1 MKQTRF
7 IPIEECNLQV
17 REDANGQPS
26 RTVVGHPIVY
36 GVRSVNLTPWSDTR
50 VVFEILE
57 PGCITQDVF
66 DRSDVIYNNNHST
79 RIEDMI
85 GRCYKGK
92 GTLSI
97 KPGERNVEISCDYPN
112 TTVGNDTLEQIRLG
126 NVFGMSFA
134 FRDDWEDTE
143 NGVSYE
149 RTNETIDGKE
159 VWLRHVKR
167 IIELYDVANV
177 THPAY
182 EQTDV
187 ATREQFAV
195 IMHRY
200 ALHKNYNVT
209 KTADLNNFTDLT
221 LINEYAVESI
231 KWAVAN
237 NIISGTSDTS
247 ISPKDFVQ
255 RCQVAAILKRFCS
268 QYKPEIKNNENTA
281 SPAAPTANNSTKNN
295 SGGGL
300 SNSGGS
306 VKKTP
311 PPISEDDS
319 DDNKNPQ
326 SATIETDTANAKPG
340 ETISIDLN
348 LKQNPGILGM
358 VLSLEYDETA
368 MKLISVSNGEAV
380 NDVLSLTTSKELKSG
395 VRFLWDGLDLQADQ
409 VKDGTLLRLEFEI
422 LNDAVIG
429 NKYPLTLTYND
440 GDIVDADLNELNLQI
455 RQGYIEIKE
464 GGY

>member
-167 IIELYDVANV
+167 IVELYDVANV

-187 ATREQFAV
+187 ATREQS
-195 IMHRY
+195 
-200 ALHKNYNVT
+200 
-209 KTADLNNFTDLT
+209 
-221 LINEYAVESI
+221 E
-231 KWAVAN
+231 
-237 NIISGTSDTS
+237 
-247 ISPKDFVQ
+247 
-255 RCQVAAILKRFCS
+255 AIDKAIEAQLKRECGDDDEA
-268 QYKPEIKNNENTA
+268 KKKAEEE
-281 SPAAPTANNSTKNN
+281 AAKRAAEEEA
-295 SGGGL
+295 
-300 SNSGGS
+300 
-306 VKKTP
+306 KKKA
-311 PPISEDDS
+311 E
-319 DDNKNPQ
+319 
-326 SATIETDTANAKPG
+326 EEAKAKA
-340 ETISIDLN
+340 EREARELEEQEQRFREQQAMRLRAQHRRREIDLE
-348 LKQNPGILGM
+348 
-358 VLSLEYDETA
+358 SLEY
-368 MKLISVSNGEAV
+368 
-380 NDVLSLTTSKELKSG
+380 
-395 VRFLWDGLDLQADQ
+395 
-409 VKDGTLLRLEFEI
+409 
-422 LNDAVIG
+422 
-429 NKYPLTLTYND
+429 
-440 GDIVDADLNELNLQI
+440 
-455 RQGYIEIKE
+455 
-464 GGY
+464 

>member
-167 IIELYDVANV
+167 IVELYDVANV

-187 ATREQFAV
+187 ATREQS
-195 IMHRY
+195 
-200 ALHKNYNVT
+200 
-209 KTADLNNFTDLT
+209 
-221 LINEYAVESI
+221 E
-231 KWAVAN
+231 
-237 NIISGTSDTS
+237 
-247 ISPKDFVQ
+247 
-255 RCQVAAILKRFCS
+255 AIDKAIEAQLKRECGDDDEAKKKAEEEAAKRAAEEEAKKKAEEEAKAKAERKARELEEQEQRFRE
-268 QYKPEIKNNENTA
+268 QQAMRLRAQHRRREIE
-281 SPAAPTANNSTKNN
+281 
-295 SGGGL
+295 
-300 SNSGGS
+300 
-306 VKKTP
+306 
-311 PPISEDDS
+311 
-319 DDNKNPQ
+319 
-326 SATIETDTANAKPG
+326 IE
-340 ETISIDLN
+340 
-348 LKQNPGILGM
+348 
-358 VLSLEYDETA
+358 SLEY
-368 MKLISVSNGEAV
+368 
-380 NDVLSLTTSKELKSG
+380 
-395 VRFLWDGLDLQADQ
+395 
-409 VKDGTLLRLEFEI
+409 
-422 LNDAVIG
+422 
-429 NKYPLTLTYND
+429 
-440 GDIVDADLNELNLQI
+440 
-455 RQGYIEIKE
+455 
-464 GGY
+464 

>member
-1 MKQTRF
+1 MIKKKFLWGGISILLCSAFLTT
-7 IPIEECNLQV
+7 
-17 REDANGQPS
+17 S
-26 RTVVGHPIVY
+26 VV
-36 GVRSVNLTPWSDTR
+36 LSDDTKKD
-50 VVFEILE
+50 E
-57 PGCITQDVF
+57 
-66 DRSDVIYNNNHST
+66 SYNNPFTDIVASDWYY
-79 RIEDMI
+79 EDVK
-85 GRCYKGK
+85 Y
-92 GTLSI
+92 
-97 KPGERNVEISCDYPN
+97 V
-112 TTVGNDTLEQIRLG
+112 
-126 NVFGMSFA
+126 
-134 FRDDWEDTE
+134 TE
-143 NGVSYE
+143 NNLMNGTDNSLFSPYASATRGMIVTILWRAEGEPIQGKISFDDVTEKDYYYNAVAWASE
-149 RTNETIDGKE
+149 NEIVNGYDDRTFAPNDI
-159 VWLRHVKR
+159 
-167 IIELYDVANV
+167 
-177 THPAY
+177 
-182 EQTDV
+182 

>member
-17 REDANGQPS
+17 REDVNGQPS

-167 IIELYDVANV
+167 IVELYDVANV

-187 ATREQFAV
+187 ATREQS
-195 IMHRY
+195 
-200 ALHKNYNVT
+200 
-209 KTADLNNFTDLT
+209 
-221 LINEYAVESI
+221 E
-231 KWAVAN
+231 
-237 NIISGTSDTS
+237 
-247 ISPKDFVQ
+247 
-255 RCQVAAILKRFCS
+255 AIDKAIEEQLKR
-268 QYKPEIKNNENTA
+268 E
-281 SPAAPTANNSTKNN
+281 
-295 SGGGL
+295 
-300 SNSGGS
+300 
-306 VKKTP
+306 
-311 PPISEDDS
+311 
-319 DDNKNPQ
+319 NPQ
-326 SATIETDTANAKPG
+326 ETEEERKAREQREAEEKAAAEKKAQEEREAKEREEREARELEEQEQRFRESRAMRLRAQRLRTAEEIE
-340 ETISIDLN
+340 
-348 LKQNPGILGM
+348 Q
-358 VLSLEYDETA
+358 
-368 MKLISVSNGEAV
+368 LI
-380 NDVLSLTTSKELKSG
+380 
-395 VRFLWDGLDLQADQ
+395 
-409 VKDGTLLRLEFEI
+409 
-422 LNDAVIG
+422 
-429 NKYPLTLTYND
+429 Y
-440 GDIVDADLNELNLQI
+440 
-455 RQGYIEIKE
+455 
-464 GGY
+464 